1 MRIGKALTLTKD
13 PKQTSDLNTLQERD
27 TSDNCYT
34 AENISLYLSRK
45 NESTT
50 FYGLGKE
57 YFSQFK
63 DPPVFDSTKVANTY
77 AERNCSWER
86 SAAAVRRPSC
96 TFSQ

>member
-50 FYGLGKE
+50 FYGLGK
-57 YFSQFK
+57 
-63 DPPVFDSTKVANTY
+63 
-77 AERNCSWER
+77 
-86 SAAAVRRPSC
+86 
-96 TFSQ
+96 